1 MLTGRPIGGP
11 DGHGVRVN
19 TDSGRGTV
27 DSYAGREIDSVFD
40 VVHAAGGSTA
50 MYATKAKFAL
60 FQRSWADS
68 LDRVVIDEDN
78 PRLVGR
84 LVDDLRGQP
93 PRFTFVH
100 LSAPDVAGHDRGFM
114 GSAYLA
120 AVRRGRRPPRP
131 GPGGDGRVTACSGAA
146 ATSCSPR
153 TTADVAAAAHADPA
167 RARRLPDPASSWT
180 VPASPGP
187 TSTPSTPTTAT
198 PAPAARR
205 TTDPSRCATP
215 TSPTS
220 APPC

>member
-1 MLTGRPIGGP
+1 M
-11 DGHGVRVN
+11 N

-40 VVHAAGGSTA
+40 VVQAAGGSTA
-50 MYATKAKFAL
+50 MLTTKTKFAL

-68 LDRVVIDEDN
+68 LDRAVIDEDN
-78 PRLVGR
+78 ARLVGR
-84 LVDDLRGQP
+84 LVDDLRSQP
-93 PRFTFVH
+93 ARFTFVH
-100 LSAPDVAGHDRGFM
+100 LSAPDVAGHDAGFM
-114 GSAYLA
+114 GPAYLD
-120 AVRRGRRPPRP
+120 AVRRVDGLLGQIRTAMADSP
-131 GPGGDGRVTACSGAA
+131 GSGAV
-146 ATSCSPR
+146 ATSCSPQ
-153 TTADVAAAAHADPA
+153 TTADVAGAGTPT
-167 RARRLPDPASSWT
+167 RPRSTTTGSRSSWT

-198 PAPAARR
+198 PAPGARR